1 MIMPN
6 KHIKSVKATLMKSKI
21 KPKCDTTTYHTEWL
35 KFKIVSVKC

>member
-1 MIMPN
+1 MFIPN

-21 KPKCDTTTYHTEWL
+21 KPKCDTTTYHIERL